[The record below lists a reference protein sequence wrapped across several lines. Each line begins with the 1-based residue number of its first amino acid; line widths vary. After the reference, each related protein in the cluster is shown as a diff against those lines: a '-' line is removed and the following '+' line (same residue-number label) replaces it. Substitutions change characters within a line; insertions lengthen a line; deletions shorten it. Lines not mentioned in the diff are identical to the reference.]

1 MSYENPQ
8 AVINT
13 ESAKYYA
20 AAISGIGKNVSDIIN
35 KQAAAARADAK
46 ARKKQNLIDLKQP

>member
-46 ARKKQNLIDLKQP
+46 ARKNKT